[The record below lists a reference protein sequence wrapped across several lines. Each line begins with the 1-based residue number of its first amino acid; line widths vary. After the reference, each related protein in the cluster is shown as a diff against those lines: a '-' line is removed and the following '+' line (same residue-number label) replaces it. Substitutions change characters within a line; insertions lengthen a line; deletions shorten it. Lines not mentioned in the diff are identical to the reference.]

1 MGAEDYGIQLGI
13 RKLSVKSVNVKQLE
27 SKLMW
32 PTVTAVVEAKSA
44 VESKATHMGPE
55 TELKSAEAMEVAA
68 NVELALQ
75 TVVKP

>member
-1 MGAEDYGIQLGI
+1 
-13 RKLSVKSVNVKQLE
+13 
-27 SKLMW
+27 MW
-32 PTVTAVVEAKSA
+32 PTVTVAVEAKFA

-55 TELKSAEAMEVAA
+55 TELKSADAMEVAA